1 MLGNM
6 RVQNSHQSVCNR
18 FSVFH
23 VEVQKRRRNTNIKI
37 NVVRVNGVGELMVD
51 VINVRS

>member
-6 RVQNSHQSVCNR
+6 RVQNSHQSVCTR

-23 VEVQKRRRNTNIKI
+23 VEVQRRRNTKI
-37 NVVRVNGVGELMVD
+37 EGHVVRVNRLWELMVD
-51 VINVRS
+51 VINVHS